1 MSVFKRRMTELVEIL
16 APAMRGTPEE
26 QQQHAWTAVAT
37 IVGAVTVAR
46 ALPPGDEARAVL
58 DAAFSAVMQLAETSP
73 SPGPYAADR

>member
-16 APAMRGTPEE
+16 APAMRGTPQE

-46 ALPPGDEARAVL
+46 CPPGTKPRL
-58 DAAFSAVMQLAETSP
+58 SSTPLSPP
-73 SPGPYAADR
+73 SPG